1 MSHLLEVGLTESMVY
16 SMSVTQTNRRSKG
29 QLPRRRVFPKIEPP
43 AAPLFWGVAC
53 SLLVLGLCACDR
65 GNESKGEVG
74 IKTEDGP
81 VSSAS
86 RSSENT
92 PNWSALIESLEID
105 GDIDDFAQITD
116 GFLRNTALHLRLA
129 QSSEKEL
136 MGLLTQAAEISRK
149 RVRLD
154 ITYLIMQRM
163 SSLNPMGALTQ
174 IEELQLDNR
183 SVLIALIFEE
193 WSRSDLD
200 AAIDY
205 AKTLG
210 SVSKLSALNGIL
222 KSSDDLDEEQHR
234 AIAAQLGIKHFSMDM
249 LSRFSGRELDDA
261 PDLTWN
267 ELAND
272 AQTDLSQVGKLIGV
286 AEDWIERDGLNAIEQ
301 IYSSITDWT
310 ILMPVLSSAL
320 HNSTLADPQT
330 TFEHVLQLDFDT
342 GHFLVS
348 SIVQSW
354 ATVDPQAALEA
365 VTVVESNALQTQL
378 RDAIVRT
385 WGGKDPNG
393 LLNAIDSLPINL
405 HSSAREH
412 AIVSMSRFDP
422 EAAARLLTDLDVGNK
437 KLSIAHEVAKNWSDR
452 DAQSALDWVLTNPE
466 MAEIQQELLGVV
478 LGNLVKQDA
487 DLAMDIAL
495 ARPIEGDEK
504 GLEATVVSYLAASDP
519 QLAAQMLSR
528 VRDGS
533 TKATALS
540 SVGYHLIRSGD
551 VDQART
557 LAEKLPAPEQTR
569 YFKSIVHTWAMS
581 EPDDLYGRLADLPTF
596 EVKSRAAS
604 ALIAINQ
611 FRKAL
616 TDDQIDAAR
625 EFLTD
630 EDRENLEKNPG
641 IVEY

>member
-1 MSHLLEVGLTESMVY
+1 MSHLLEVGSTGSMVY
-16 SMSVTQTNRRSKG
+16 SMSVTQTNRRSNG
-29 QLPRRRVFPKIEPP
+29 QRPRRRVFPKLEPP
-43 AAPLFWGVAC
+43 TTPLFWGIAG

-65 GNESKGEVG
+65 GDQSEGEVA

-81 VSSAS
+81 VSSAP
-86 RSSENT
+86 RSSEDTSNLST
-92 PNWSALIESLEID
+92 LIESLEID
-105 GDIDDFAQITD
+105 GGIHEFAQVTN

-129 QSSEKEL
+129 QSNEKEL
-136 MGLLTQAAEISRK
+136 MDLLSQATEISRK
-149 RVRLD
+149 SVRQD
-154 ITYLIMQRM
+154 ITYLIMHRM
-163 SSLNPMGALTQ
+163 STLNPVGALRQ
-174 IEELQLDNR
+174 VEEQQLDNR
-183 SVLIALIFEE
+183 TALLALIFEE
-193 WSRSDLD
+193 WSHSDLD
-200 AAIDY
+200 AAIDH
-205 AKTLG
+205 AKTLD
-210 SVSKLSALNGIL
+210 SVSKLSALKGIL
-222 KSSDDLDEEQHR
+222 RSRDGLTEEQHR
-234 AIAAQLGIKHFSMDM
+234 AIAARLGIKHFSMDM

-272 AQTDLSQVGKLIGV
+272 AQTDLSQIGTLIGV

-301 IYSSITDWT
+301 IYSLTTDWA

-320 HNSTLADPQT
+320 HNSTLADPQK
-330 TFEHVLQLDFDT
+330 TFEHALQLDFDT

-348 SIVQSW
+348 AIVQSW

-365 VTVVESNALQTQL
+365 VTLVESNALQTEL
-378 RDAIVRT
+378 RDYVVRI
-385 WGGKDPNG
+385 WGRKEPHG
-393 LLNAIDSLPINL
+393 LLGSMDSLPTNL
-405 HSSAREH
+405 RSSASQY
-412 AIVSMSRFDP
+412 ALVSLSRSDP
-422 EAAARLLTDLDVGNK
+422 AAAARLLDDLNVGNK
-437 KLSIAHEVAKNWSDR
+437 KLSIAHGIAKNWSDR
-452 DAQSALDWVLTNPE
+452 DAQSALDWVLTNPQVAE
-466 MAEIQQELLGVV
+466 MQQELLGVV

-519 QLAAQMLSR
+519 RLAAQMLSR

-533 TKATALS
+533 TKATAYS
-540 SVGYHLIRSGD
+540 SVGYHLIRTGD
-551 VDQART
+551 VDQALT

-569 YFKSIVHTWAMS
+569 YFKSVVHTWAMS
-581 EPDDLYGRLADLPTF
+581 EPDDLYGRLADLPTL

-604 ALIAINQ
+604 ALIALNQ

-630 EDRENLEKNPG
+630 EDRENLEKNSG